1 MSIKPKIKMTRK
13 LAYFE
18 GRGLDLKRYQ
28 LLLAV
33 YYDRFEQAQAIL
45 ETDPDQLNLQDP
57 YGGLTALHIAIFR
70 QNPTMVQLLL
80 GQRETGA
87 CDNVAWST
95 WPMFLGGKR
104 HFW

>member
-1 MSIKPKIKMTRK
+1 MTRK